1 MFYRISQ
8 SKNYYIW
15 GLLTQNNMT
24 YAILFASIVATVL
37 SYAFLNTR
45 AWERE
50 NKIPTW
56 FFIYVG
62 LFSVFCLGASILIS
76 Y

>member
-1 MFYRISQ
+1 MDF
-8 SKNYYIW
+8 
-15 GLLTQNNMT
+15 
-24 YAILFASIVATVL
+24 AILITSAVAVFISGL
-37 SYAFLNTR
+37 FIYAR